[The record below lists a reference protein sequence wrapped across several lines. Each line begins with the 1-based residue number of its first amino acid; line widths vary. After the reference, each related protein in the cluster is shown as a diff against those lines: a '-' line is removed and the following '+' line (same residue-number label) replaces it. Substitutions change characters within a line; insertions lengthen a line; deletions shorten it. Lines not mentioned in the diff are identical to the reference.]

1 MMPSRNEQLGYLND
15 KRLWLWIFSALG
27 IYALFYTRFTISIS
41 MFLIFMISLFRKE
54 DGIWKWNWRLHDL
67 SLSSMGQAA
76 LALTMF
82 FWVPLL
88 SGIWSE
94 ETADFWVRIRI
105 KIPFLLL
112 PLAFYFLPRFR
123 KREYIG
129 LFYVLILTALI
140 SAIDVLV
147 HYLQDFETYN
157 LIVKRGGALPT
168 PVNHVRY
175 SLMVGFA
182 SIACFVL
189 AYRRDRIRYR
199 WEPFILFGMGI
210 LLFGFLHILAV
221 RTGLATAYASLLI
234 LSAIA
239 LFREKNW
246 KLSLT
251 VISLLI
257 LLPWVAYRTLPSFFQ
272 KINYALTDFQA
283 LQKGE
288 GFRYSDA
295 TRIRSFKIGK
305 DIFLEHPY
313 LGVGAGDLK
322 KEAVRRFQEEYP
334 ENSKYLAPHNQW
346 ITFLAGT
353 GLIGFVILFGAF
365 WQQLL
370 DGRWK
375 KDLLFLV
382 LQIMIALSFMVEN
395 TLENSVGV
403 GFYLFFTLIG
413 LSYLEDEDFM

>member
-1 MMPSRNEQLGYLND
+1 MMLNRNEQIGYLQD
-15 KRLWLWIFSALG
+15 KRLWLWVFSAVG
-27 IYALFYTRFTISIS
+27 IYALFYTRYTISIA
-41 MFLIFMISLFRKE
+41 MFLIFILSLFRKE
-54 DGIWKWNWRLHDL
+54 EGGWKWNWDL
-67 SLSSMGQAA
+67 RSLPRSGMGQAA
-76 LALTMF
+76 IALGLF

-88 SGIWSE
+88 SGFWSE

-112 PLAFYFLPRFR
+112 PIAYYYLPRFR

-129 LFYVLILTALI
+129 LFYVLIATALI

-147 HYLQDFETYN
+147 QYLQDFETYN
-157 LIVKRGGALPT
+157 LIVKRGGALPS

-175 SLMVGFA
+175 SLLVGFA
-182 SIACFVL
+182 SIACFVM
-189 AYRRDRIRYR
+189 AYKRDRIRYR
-199 WEPFILFGMGI
+199 WEPMVLFGAGI
-210 LLFGFLHILAV
+210 LLFAFLHVLAV
-221 RTGLATAYASLLI
+221 RTGLATAYASLFF

-239 LFREKNW
+239 LYREKNW
-246 KLSLT
+246 KLSLG

-257 LLPWVAYRTLPSFFQ
+257 LLPWGAYKTLPSFFQ
-272 KINYALTDFQA
+272 KINYAWTDFQA
-283 LQKGE
+283 LQNGE

-295 TRIRSFKIGK
+295 TRLRSFKIGK

-322 KEAVRRFQEEYP
+322 KEAVRRFKEEYP
-334 ENSKYLAPHNQW
+334 ENSKYVAPHNQW
-346 ITFLAGT
+346 LTFLAGT
-353 GLIGFVILFGAF
+353 GLLGFILLLGAF
-365 WQQLL
+365 VQQLL
-370 DGRWK
+370 DDRWK

-413 LSYLEDEDFM
+413 LSYLEEEDFI